1 MDKSLHWYL
10 RRHPLL
16 YQIRYSL
23 VSKKVGVSRIENFC
37 YNTINKKKDIPSL
50 YFELNQS
57 IFGKKNKNRTDLK
70 KAKKIAKWLINNI
83 KGGPG
88 LGKSSQNVLIK
99 MLKGE
104 GGVCSDLAQVFNNFC
119 VINDIKVKEWGL
131 KIETKDSNLKGGHS
145 FNEIFSSELG
155 KWIIIDVSKSILFYQ
170 TSSKLPLS
178 VIELIDLKTEKQEV
192 NLTNFNKKKQ
202 LDENHVRDL
211 YFNPNSFP
219 FLITHYCNK
228 TYDTFLDTFEFLPE
242 SIIHGLVYLTGQS
255 YLYEFPITT
264 TNKTLS

>member
-37 YNTINKKKDIPSL
+37 YNTINKKKDIP
-50 YFELNQS
+50 F
-57 IFGKKNKNRTDLK
+57 
-70 KAKKIAKWLINNI
+70 
-83 KGGPG
+83 
-88 LGKSSQNVLIK
+88 
-99 MLKGE
+99 
-104 GGVCSDLAQVFNNFC
+104 
-119 VINDIKVKEWGL
+119 
-131 KIETKDSNLKGGHS
+131 
-145 FNEIFSSELG
+145 
-155 KWIIIDVSKSILFYQ
+155 
-170 TSSKLPLS
+170 
-178 VIELIDLKTEKQEV
+178 LIDLKTEKQEV